1 MVPFE
6 RSSLFLPN
14 LSSKDF
20 MTKNSKKATRWKY
33 LQCIQ
38 YRYTGLWNVLSY
50 VYFLNRQITGNVWS
64 ASHKLGRSA
73 CIHSLNSYHDSE
85 LHVTPFYRCGNWGAV
100 ICLRSNSW
108 WASPASV
115 DSDTAKEKKLVGRE
129 MPPAVRGMQGR
140 HWDIF
145 WALNLK
151 QSNICESQ
159 S

>member
-50 VYFLNRQITGNVWS
+50 VYFFKQANNRQRMKCFSQAGALCMYTLTEFLPWLWV
-64 ASHKLGRSA
+64 A
-73 CIHSLNSYHDSE
+73 CYPILQM
-85 LHVTPFYRCGNWGAV
+85 WK
-100 ICLRSNSW
+100 LRSSYL
-108 WASPASV
+108 S
-115 DSDTAKEKKLVGRE
+115 E
-129 MPPAVRGMQGR
+129 
-140 HWDIF
+140 I
-145 WALNLK
+145 K
-151 QSNICESQ
+151 QLMSQ
-159 S
+159 SCLCGQWHSKRKEAGGKRNATSSQRHAGEALRHILSLKSKTI